1 LRNTPPPTR
10 ECPIITR
17 VDIAWVCVATDDPSP
32 LHLDDAY
39 AHEAGHPSVIVPGT
53 LLLGWVGQFLED
65 WAGDPGNVES
75 WDIRFQSPIWPG
87 EQVTLVGEL
96 LEGANGADDT
106 VGVVRATTRD
116 GREVGLANV
125 RFCASRSEG
134 RVAP

>member
-1 LRNTPPPTR
+1 
-10 ECPIITR
+10 
-17 VDIAWVCVATDDPSP
+17 
-32 LHLDDAY
+32 
-39 AHEAGHPSVIVPGT
+39 
-53 LLLGWVGQFLED
+53 
-65 WAGDPGNVES
+65 
-75 WDIRFQSPIWPG
+75 
-87 EQVTLVGEL
+87 VTLVGEL